1 MIHESDGEA
10 DWLILLENRVKIV
23 LDYGVCSKKIYDNAI
38 LQQETLQRDRFLGT
52 ILKRG
57 IECEKIF
64 QKFF

>member
-10 DWLILLENRVKIV
+10 DWLIVLWNKVKIV
-23 LDYGVCSKKIYDNAI
+23 LNYGVCSKKSTITPFSKK
-38 LQQETLQRDRFLGT
+38 ETLQRDRFLGT